1 MARVC
6 KYGLSWVWTAKPRA
20 FCVLWVATILCSFK
34 LHRQECLL
42 ILRRFLRVCLCLR
55 KLVTE
60 CLLAVDSG
68 GDIVRKKK
76 KASLNWY
83 GCKQALAQTQMK
95 RVEVLSVPWSMT
107 THSNYRPSQLTKHAP
122 SAWAILI
129 RLVSCRV
136 RSLFFFFFF
145 LQGFYYG

>member
-6 KYGLSWVWTAKPRA
+6 KYSLSWVWTAKPRA

-76 KASLNWY
+76 KGQPQLIWMQTGFGSNTNEES
-83 GCKQALAQTQMK
+83 GSVISALVYDHTF
-95 RVEVLSVPWSMT
+95 
-107 THSNYRPSQLTKHAP
+107 QL
-122 SAWAILI
+122 
-129 RLVSCRV
+129 
-136 RSLFFFFFF
+136 
-145 LQGFYYG
+145 